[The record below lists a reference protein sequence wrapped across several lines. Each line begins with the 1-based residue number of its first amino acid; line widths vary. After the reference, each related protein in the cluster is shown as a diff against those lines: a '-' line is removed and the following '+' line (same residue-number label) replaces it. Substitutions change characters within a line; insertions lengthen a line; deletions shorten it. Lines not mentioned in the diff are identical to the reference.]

1 MKSHTIIV
9 ILSCYLRKNCKTN
22 ATQKK
27 KKKKKK
33 KKKEREIIICFHIT
47 LKQNRDLA
55 NESIRSTNRIR
66 LELPITT
73 TG

>member
-1 MKSHTIIV
+1 M
-9 ILSCYLRKNCKTN
+9 LL
-22 ATQKK
+22 KK
-27 KKKKKK
+27 KKKKNA
-33 KKKEREIIICFHIT
+33 RVILICFHIT

>member
-27 KKKKKK
+27 QKNKKKNA
-33 KKKEREIIICFHIT
+33 RVILICFHIT

>member
-33 KKKEREIIICFHIT
+33 NSSVIIIFFNIT

>member
-9 ILSCYLRKNCKTN
+9 ILSCYLIKNFKTN
-22 ATQKK
+22 SKQKK

-33 KKKEREIIICFHIT
+33 KNARVILICFHIT

>member
-33 KKKEREIIICFHIT
+33 KNARVIIIFFHIT

>member
-22 ATQKK
+22 ATQQKK

-33 KKKEREIIICFHIT
+33 KTEI
-47 LKQNRDLA
+47 
-55 NESIRSTNRIR
+55 
-66 LELPITT
+66 
-73 TG
+73 

>member
-33 KKKEREIIICFHIT
+33 NARVILIFFHIT

>member
-1 MKSHTIIV
+1 M
-9 ILSCYLRKNCKTN
+9 LL
-22 ATQKK
+22 KK

-33 KKKEREIIICFHIT
+33 KKNARVIIIFFHIT

>member
-9 ILSCYLRKNCKTN
+9 ILSCYLTKNFKTN
-22 ATQKK
+22 SKK

-33 KKKEREIIICFHIT
+33 KKNARVILICFHIT

>member
-1 MKSHTIIV
+1 M
-9 ILSCYLRKNCKTN
+9 LL
-22 ATQKK
+22 KK

-33 KKKEREIIICFHIT
+33 KKNARVILICFHIT

>member
-9 ILSCYLRKNCKTN
+9 ILSCYLIKNFKNN
-22 ATQKK
+22 ATKK

-33 KKKEREIIICFHIT
+33 KNARVILICFHIT